1 VTRRSCCCFVTVVVL
16 LAGCGSSTAAP
27 PVSPPVVGPCAGRSP
42 GCGTSSGTAAALAA
56 GRWATLPTA
65 PLATR
70 ADDAVVWTGE
80 QLLVWGGVRE
90 TTSGVFDDGAAFDT
104 SAGRWQML
112 RPSPL
117 PAREDPAAVWAG
129 DQMIVWGGD
138 DGGDQ
143 TTRREYADGAAYVPT
158 TRTWRL
164 LPAAP
169 LGPRSGPAMFW
180 TGSEVLVFGGLTPER
195 DLHQPVSAT
204 ELLDGAIYVPGTRRW
219 TSLPA
224 YPQGAAG
231 VPVGATVAWAGDRLI
246 VWATYEVWHISG
258 SSAEMTNSRV
268 IASWTPGAA
277 AWQRIPTPPPTEPGA
292 LVYGA
297 QPFWTGTKVILL
309 GSSYCLPGEWS
320 CPAPFPGGP
329 SGWLNDPT
337 TGQRAAMAP
346 DAVAADIG
354 PTTWTG
360 QALVVVNDGGTI
372 GGPNGATTLRPGD
385 GAAYDPA
392 TNSWTTLPRSPIL
405 DLSDASAVWTGTE
418 VLVTAAPQGSRYV
431 QAEALVAGASP
442 ASSAVPASPANLS
455 GGAPNAPA
463 FQ

>member
-1 VTRRSCCCFVTVVVL
+1 MTRRSRCSFATVAVLL
-16 LAGCGSSTAAP
+16 LAGCGSSTTSS
-27 PVSPPVVGPCAGRSP
+27 PVSPPALGPCAGQPP
-42 GCGTSSGTAAALAA
+42 GCGTSSGTTAALAA
-56 GRWATLPTA
+56 GRWTTLPNA
-65 PLATR
+65 PLAGR

-90 TTSGVFDDGAAFDT
+90 ATSGVFADGAALDP
-104 SAGRWQML
+104 SPGRWQML
-112 RPSPL
+112 PPSPL
-117 PAREDPAAVWAG
+117 SAREEPAAVWAG

-143 TTRREYADGAAYVPT
+143 ATRREYVDGAAYFPT

-169 LGPRSGPAMFW
+169 LEPRSGAAMFW
-180 TGSEVLVFGGLTPER
+180 TGSEVLVFGGLTPKR

-204 ELLDGAIYVPGTRRW
+204 ELLDGAIYDPGTRRW

-231 VPVGATVAWAGDRLI
+231 VPVGATVAWTGDQLI

-258 SSAEMTNSRV
+258 SSADMTNSRV
-268 IASWTPGAA
+268 VASWTPGAA
-277 AWQRIPTPPPTEPGA
+277 GWQRIPAPPPTEPGA

-297 QPFWTGTKVILL
+297 QPSWTGTRVILL
-309 GSSYCLPGEWS
+309 GSSYCLPGEMS

-329 SGWLNDPT
+329 SGWLYDPT
-337 TGQRAAMAP
+337 TGQRTTMAP

-354 PTTWTG
+354 PTAWTG
-360 QALVVVNDGGTI
+360 QTLVVINDGGTI
-372 GGPNGATTLRPGD
+372 GGPNGTTILRPGD

-392 TNSWTTLPRSPIL
+392 TNSWITLPRGPIL
-405 DLSDASAVWTGTE
+405 DLSDANAVWTGTG
-418 VLVTAAPQGSRYV
+418 VLVTAAPQGSDYE
-431 QAEALVAGASP
+431 QAEALVAGA
-442 ASSAVPASPANLS
+442 
-455 GGAPNAPA
+455 
-463 FQ
+463 